1 MSSASRG
8 TSQQRSSGAQ
18 PPPGAKARP
27 AEPICPYSF
36 VPISQSL
43 TPDLSARTRAALA
56 ASGFLASEK
65 RFQHRE
71 KPFTGTKFDGGRAF
85 QERRANT
92 FHCAVRVLS
101 PTYSGLAEISVAET
115 EAHRVQR
122 ADQGLIVG
130 DMAAD
135 PRFATRDMWHNGE
148 ASETDRARMFW
159 RMAWVAQHGED
170 RLVGLSAITVADLR
184 SMEELQQ
191 MWQPVDALMP
201 VLSASKGNPVS
212 SVAARSS
219 HTPSANAAQRAR
231 VREQSDASEEE
242 YQPAS
247 QPFAAGTAFVSAM
260 FGIAVTLT
268 FGYFAFGDK
277 VLAPPPQPTAVD
289 AGGSGATVADTGNS
303 ADTAENQ
310 DGAAAGIATGSG
322 TALDEPIVLYI
333 ADQEDVTR
341 LSEELKAPVQDQS
354 ASPGETAEQKKA
366 RKTKN
371 ADDTK
376 AYDSAKKSIAS
387 SGFTADAMGK
397 ILFKLTT
404 TAATIRR
411 SRDPKA
417 YFDPRTSRVSTGQD
431 GTMLP
436 IWTDNGIFVFAYAEC
451 GDIPQPASTPNQL
464 RFAKVPDTA
473 FCAYGPKSLLDQL
486 KIPE

>member
-1 MSSASRG
+1 
-8 TSQQRSSGAQ
+8 
-18 PPPGAKARP
+18 
-27 AEPICPYSF
+27 
-36 VPISQSL
+36 
-43 TPDLSARTRAALA
+43 
-56 ASGFLASEK
+56 
-65 RFQHRE
+65 
-71 KPFTGTKFDGGRAF
+71 
-85 QERRANT
+85 
-92 FHCAVRVLS
+92 
-101 PTYSGLAEISVAET
+101 
-115 EAHRVQR
+115 
-122 ADQGLIVG
+122 
-130 DMAAD
+130 
-135 PRFATRDMWHNGE
+135 MWHT
-148 ASETDRARMFW
+148 SEITDIDRARMFW
-159 RMAWVAQHGED
+159 RMAWLAEHGED
-170 RLVGLSAITVADLR
+170 RLEGLGGVSIADLR

-191 MWQPVDALMP
+191 FWQPVDAQMP
-201 VLSASKGNPVS
+201 VSPASKS
-212 SVAARSS
+212 SSPAPSPARSS
-219 HTPSANAAQRAR
+219 QAPSASATPRSR
-231 VREQSDASEEE
+231 VREQNDAYEVE

-247 QPFAAGTAFVSAM
+247 QPFAAGTAVASAIL
-260 FGIAVTLT
+260 GILVTLAL
-268 FGYFAFGDK
+268 GYFAFGDK
-277 VLAPPPQPTAVD
+277 LLASPSAPHAPPVD

-354 ASPGETAEQKKA
+354 ASPGETADQKKA
-366 RKTKN
+366 RTTKN

-387 SGFTADAMGK
+387 SGFTADAMGN

-436 IWTDNGIFVFAYAEC
+436 IWTDNGIFVFKYAKC
-451 GDIPQPASTPNQL
+451 GDIPQPASTPNQI

-473 FCAYGPKSLLDQL
+473 FCAFGPTALLEKL
-486 KIPE
+486 GIK